1 MTTVVAWNV
10 KHSTP
15 PNQIVAAL
23 EELIDGYRADVLC
36 LQEIALVSVVPPVYD
51 VAGTLA
57 RATRWNAHFTRHP
70 NVYLGWIEGVAI
82 LTRHPIIIM
91 QSSRYRISSRR
102 AYLEVTVADPDLG
115 DVRIG
120 SLHLSLPGLRE
131 AELHAVLKHVPPR
144 RSIVAGD
151 FNAEL
156 INPILEPLLAKYN
169 ADGLQGIDHVC
180 VSHDLRL
187 VRAEIVRTAPSDHDA
202 VIGEVRPL

>member
-23 EELIDGYRADVLC
+23 EELIDGYGADVLC

-51 VAGTLA
+51 VVGNLS
-57 RATRWNAHFTRHP
+57 RATRWNAHFARHP

-82 LTRHPIIIM
+82 LARHPIVD
-91 QSSRYRISSRR
+91 SSRLRISSRR
-102 AYLEVTVADPDLG
+102 AYVEVNVAEPDLG

-120 SLHLSLPGLRE
+120 SVHLSEPELRE
-131 AELHAVLKHVPPR
+131 AELHAVLEHVPPR

-151 FNAEL
+151 FNVEL
-156 INPILEPLLAKYN
+156 TNPILEPLLARYN